1 MTLFD
6 LMEPQEKSE
15 HEQFIERNLKY
26 GSGVENGKYRIFDK
40 YQENPTVKAFA
51 DFLKREYGIGGHG
64 SMSGDNEDH
73 DAKGIRIRYCGEHG
87 ETLDEAFLKWNE
99 VAVRIAD
106 LIDDDN
112 YFIERE
118 WEGYPAYRREQNRLK
133 ELRAEEE
140 RQKKELAYAVIIN
153 EPPDRKQRILNEYS
167 ETTKI
172 AEFAEFLKN

>member
-1 MTLFD
+1 
-6 LMEPQEKSE
+6 
-15 HEQFIERNLKY
+15 
-26 GSGVENGKYRIFDK
+26 
-40 YQENPTVKAFA
+40 
-51 DFLKREYGIGGHG
+51 
-64 SMSGDNEDH
+64 MSGDNEDH

-153 EPPDRKQRILNEYS
+153 
-167 ETTKI
+167 
-172 AEFAEFLKN
+172 